1 MLMEFFIKSVE
12 IIKMIELTL
21 ITLLNSVAT
30 DFCKYRNQDN
40 DVLKSVLLAYTDA
53 NQKYGSVNVRE
64 VIKKSDNIKILAI
77 ATVVTKCPTQLGGL

>member
-1 MLMEFFIKSVE
+1 
-12 IIKMIELTL
+12 MIELTL

>member
-1 MLMEFFIKSVE
+1 
-12 IIKMIELTL
+12 MIELTL

-30 DFCKYRNQDN
+30 DFCKYRRQDN

-53 NQKYGSVNVRE
+53 NEKFGSANVKE
-64 VIKKSDNIKILAI
+64 VIERSDNIKVLAI

>member
-1 MLMEFFIKSVE
+1 
-12 IIKMIELTL
+12 MIELTL

-30 DFCKYRNQDN
+30 DFCKYRKADN

-53 NQKYGSVNVRE
+53 NQKYGSDNVKE
-64 VIKKSDNIKILAI
+64 VIERSDNIKFLAI

>member
-1 MLMEFFIKSVE
+1 
-12 IIKMIELTL
+12 MIELTL
-21 ITLLNSVAT
+21 MTLLNSVAV

-53 NQKYGSVNVRE
+53 NQKYGSMNV
-64 VIKKSDNIKILAI
+64 KKVVEESNNIKILAI

>member
-1 MLMEFFIKSVE
+1 
-12 IIKMIELTL
+12 MIEITL
-21 ITLLNSVAT
+21 MTLLNSVAI

-53 NQKYGSVNVRE
+53 NQKYGSMNV
-64 VIKKSDNIKILAI
+64 KKVVEESNNIKILAI

>member
-1 MLMEFFIKSVE
+1 
-12 IIKMIELTL
+12 MIELTL

-53 NQKYGSVNVRE
+53 NEKFGSANVKE
-64 VIKKSDNIKILAI
+64 VIERSDNIKILAI

>member
-1 MLMEFFIKSVE
+1 
-12 IIKMIELTL
+12 MIELTL

-30 DFCKYRNQDN
+30 DLCKYRKADN

-53 NQKYGSVNVRE
+53 NQKFGSDNVKE
-64 VIKKSDNIKILAI
+64 VIERSDNIKVIAI